1 LFRTSIYFSLTR
13 YIDTEKEKSEDEN
26 KLVEV
31 SEKEAVELKENGI
44 IHIKSKEQFEK
55 VLGQAATLNMPVLVK
70 FTASWCKP
78 CKRIA
83 PKFEALSKE
92 HKNSLIFLEVD
103 FDSNQKL
110 AKHLGA
116 GLLPTFQLYR

>member
-1 LFRTSIYFSLTR
+1 
-13 YIDTEKEKSEDEN
+13 
-26 KLVEV
+26 
-31 SEKEAVELKENGI
+31 
-44 IHIKSKEQFEK
+44 
-55 VLGQAATLNMPVLVK
+55 MPVLVK

-116 GLLPTFQLYR
+116 GLLPTFQLYRRLKKVSDFVGPYEDQLQEMILNAGNRILQTTN